1 MKKLL
6 ILLLLCLPLTVRAQA
21 AEFTAPGVPEA
32 GAQYMP
38 QKQDS
43 FGSALHSMLQKV
55 LQELRPN
62 LREAA
67 RSALGVFAGVLAV
80 SVLGP
85 VQEKNNLGM
94 RMVLTLAVSAA
105 LLGSA
110 HAMIRLGTRTVEE
123 MSDYGRLLLPVMAAA
138 LAAQGGLTASAA
150 LYTGTAVFDAV
161 LGLSLIHI

>member
-1 MKKLL
+1 MLKVENGVITLTRGDSAYLNFDLTTQGGAAYELQEGDLL
-6 ILLLLCLPLTVRAQA
+6 RLTVRAQA

-38 QKQDS
+38 QEQDS

-110 HAMIRLGTRTVEE
+110 STWWQV
-123 MSDYGRLLLPVMAAA
+123 
-138 LAAQGGLTASAA
+138 
-150 LYTGTAVFDAV
+150 
-161 LGLSLIHI
+161 